1 MADMLARNVLIFI
14 LFKKIIMK
22 TIFIYDNK
30 ILATELLVLVGIK
43 LKDLE
48 KWAKKYSS
56 KLEKILKDVPDNI
69 EYMLSQQGSF
79 YGFNNGK
86 HTVDILYLDKWEKG
100 DNYSSL
106 LLHELVHYKQSIFR
120 ERKIKDE
127 EEFESYFIQNTWREL
142 KIILDKKIKK

>member
-1 MADMLARNVLIFI
+1 
-14 LFKKIIMK
+14 MK

-100 DNYSSL
+100 DNCSSL